1 MKMPARILDLHTHL
15 FNARYVPLASI
26 IAHAMGKDES
36 QLANHVAR
44 LLEVLTGSSY
54 QEPQPQK
61 ALQSQSPDAID
72 EYRLEQIWNITRYEL
87 LASTG
92 SLDGMN
98 RGTDALQAVPLDA
111 PTFALLRSSE
121 LLGIIEDLSNVDYAA
136 EGWTGTLPPPADAP
150 LIPYRN
156 LDKSLPFGRFLDW
169 AKGVVKKALRVVAKL
184 MDPKAWGKAE
194 NYLEFFLTMLKSEE
208 KMVEKVFAGYGAGL
222 PPLQISHYMMDMQ
235 MGYAL
240 QKTPY
245 YPFHPVQV
253 DRMQMLQRAHPAR
266 VFGFSAF
273 DPRRKDWQTHAEK
286 ALAKGFRGFKFYPAM
301 GYKPTGNTDQPDV
314 QARIEAFFDFCVLKD
329 AAVFAHCT
337 PQGFQTRHKQGAN
350 AHPKYWGEVLS
361 NSRWR
366 TLRLCLGHAGGGR
379 MENGN
384 LKSPGWMAV
393 SDAEWKDEEN
403 FARIVTELCTAY
415 PNVYCEVGYIT
426 ELFEKDKPEVFVA
439 NIERARTAAREAK
452 RPYDLLDKMA
462 YGSDWH
468 MQAMVDQTREYL
480 DVFLRLMNREAYK
493 GHLDGFFWQN
503 AYWFLK
509 LPS

>member
-1 MKMPARILDLHTHL
+1 MKLPARILDLHTHL

-44 LLEVLTGSSY
+44 LLEALTGSSY
-54 QEPQPQK
+54 PEPQPPK
-61 ALQSQSPDAID
+61 GLQSQGPDAQD
-72 EYRLEQIWNITRYEL
+72 EYRLEQIWNITKHEL
-87 LASTG
+87 LVSTG
-92 SLDGMN
+92 SLEGMN
-98 RGTDALQAVPLDA
+98 RGADALQAEPLDA

-121 LLGIIEDLSNVDYAA
+121 LMGIIEDLSNVDYAA
-136 EGWTGTLPPPADAP
+136 EGWRGTLPSADAS
-150 LIPYRN
+150 LVPYRS

-169 AKGVVKKALRVVAKL
+169 AMGVVKKALRVVAKL

-208 KMVEKVFAGYGAGL
+208 KMVEKVFAGYGKGL

-240 QKTPY
+240 HKPPY
-245 YPFHPVQV
+245 YPFQLVQV

-273 DPRRKDWQTHAEK
+273 DPRREDWRARAEQ
-286 ALAKGFRGFKFYPAM
+286 AMAKGFIGFKFYPAM
-301 GYKPTGNTDQPDV
+301 GYKPTGNTDHPDV
-314 QARIEAFFDFCVLKD
+314 QARIDAFFDFCVLKD
-329 AAVFAHCT
+329 VAVFAHCT
-337 PQGFQTRHKQGAN
+337 PQGFQTRHKEGAN
-350 AHPKYWGEVLS
+350 AHPKYWREVLV
-361 NSRWR
+361 NSRWSR
-366 TLRLCLGHAGGGR
+366 LRLCLGHAGGGR
-379 MENGN
+379 MENGT

-403 FARIVTELCTAY
+403 FARIVTELCTTY

-426 ELFEKDKPEVFVA
+426 ELFENDKLDVFVA
-439 NIERARTAAREAK
+439 NIERARKAAWEAK
-452 RPYDLLDKMA
+452 RPCDLLDKMA

-468 MQAMVDQTREYL
+468 MPEMVDQTREYL
-480 DVFLRLMNREAYK
+480 EVFLRLMNREGYQS
-493 GHLDGFFWQN
+493 HLEGFFWKN
-503 AYWFLK
+503 AYRFLK